1 MDTEIELKQTKA
13 ELQQTKDQLE
23 NLSAR
28 VKTSEH
34 ARKQLEARCASLES
48 SVNWVINE
56 MAKHDGR
63 ISKIFKELD
72 EHERSRKQQKQGS
85 GANQHNPGV
94 NPNRY
99 LQHFTKT
106 NIQEFNPFMVSIVRS
121 TNI

>member
-13 ELQQTKDQLE
+13 ELQQTKDQLK

-28 VKTSEH
+28 VKTSE
-34 ARKQLEARCASLES
+34 ARYESLES
-48 SVNWVINE
+48 SVSWVMSE
-56 MAKHDGR
+56 MAKYDGR
-63 ISKIFKELD
+63 ISRIFKELD

-94 NPNRY
+94 DPNRY

-106 NIQEFNPFMVSIVRS
+106 NIQEFNPFMVRALVSS
-121 TNI
+121 YDEYLGA